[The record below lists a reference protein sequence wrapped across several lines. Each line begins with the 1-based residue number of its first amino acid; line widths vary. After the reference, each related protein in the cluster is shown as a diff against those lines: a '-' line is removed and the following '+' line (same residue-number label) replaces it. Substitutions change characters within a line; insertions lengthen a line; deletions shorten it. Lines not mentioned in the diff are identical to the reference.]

1 MLQSLAS
8 GDWLT
13 RQRVTLIATCMLVGT
28 LIALGA
34 LALTSHGT
42 ADALGRPLGTDFT
55 NFWSAGRLAA
65 EGRAAAAYDWAS
77 HHAVQWQTHGTDGY
91 FPWNYPPVLFM
102 VMAPLATLP
111 YLAALGVWQGATL
124 AGALAAAWSI
134 LPLRRTL
141 LLALAFPATLV
152 CLGHGQTGFLTAAL
166 FAGGILALPRREALA
181 GVLFGLIAYKP
192 HLGLL
197 VPFALAAGGHWR
209 AIAAAA
215 GTVSAAIAVTLLLW
229 GWPVWQA
236 FFAALP
242 VTGAAVFEANNF
254 AWLQSAFAAVRLWG
268 GSVMVAY
275 GTQAVVSVGVLA
287 ATLWAWRTAV
297 SMRLKGAVLLTASL
311 LATPYVVDYDLVVLG
326 MAVAFVAAHGLE
338 RGFMPWEKTVLA
350 CAWAV
355 PLFAR
360 TAARELYVPLGFMVL
375 ATLFCVVMRRVRSE
389 QAETAAGPAP
399 LAVH

>member
-8 GDWLT
+8 GAWLT
-13 RQRVTLIATCMLVGT
+13 RQRVTLIAACMLVGT
-28 LIALGA
+28 LLSLGA
-34 LALTSHGT
+34 LAFTAHGT

-55 NFWSAGRLAA
+55 NFWSAGRLAV
-65 EGRAAAAYDWAS
+65 EGKAAAAYDWAS
-77 HHAVQWQTHGTDGY
+77 HHAVQWRTHGTDGY
-91 FPWNYPPVLFM
+91 FPWNYPPVLFL

-111 YLAALGVWQGATL
+111 YLAALCVWQGATL
-124 AGALAAAWSI
+124 LGALAAAWSI
-134 LPLRRTL
+134 LPLRRTI

-152 CLGHGQTGFLTAAL
+152 CLGHGQTGFLTATL
-166 FAGGILALPRREALA
+166 FAGAIVALPRREALA

-215 GTVSAAIAVTLLLW
+215 ATVATAIAITLLLW
-229 GWPVWQA
+229 GFPVWQA

-268 GSVMVAY
+268 GSVALAY
-275 GTQAVVSVGVLA
+275 GVQAAVSIGVLVV
-287 ATLWAWRTAV
+287 TVWVWRSAV
-297 SMRLKGAVLLTASL
+297 PMRLKGAVLLTASL
-311 LATPYVVDYDLVVLG
+311 MATPYVVDYDLVVLG

-350 CAWAV
+350 GAWAV
-355 PLFAR
+355 PLVAR
-360 TAARELYVPLGFMVL
+360 TAAREIFVPLGFIVL
-375 ATLFCVVMRRVRSE
+375 VSLFAVLMRRVRVE
-389 QAETAAGPAP
+389 QAGTAAEPAP
-399 LAVH
+399 VAVH

>member
-8 GDWLT
+8 GAWLT
-13 RQRVTLIATCMLVGT
+13 RQRVTLIAVCMLVGT
-28 LIALGA
+28 LVSLSA
-34 LALTSHGT
+34 LALTAHGT

-55 NFWSAGRLAA
+55 NFWSAGRMAV

-91 FPWNYPPVLFM
+91 FPWNYPPVLFL

-111 YLAALGVWQGATL
+111 YLAALAVWQGATL
-124 AGALAAAWSI
+124 LGALAAAWAI
-134 LPLRRTL
+134 LPLRRTI

-181 GVLFGLIAYKP
+181 GVMFGLIAYKP
-192 HLGLL
+192 HLGFL

-215 GTVSAAIAVTLLLW
+215 GTVSAAVIVTLLVW

-254 AWLQSAFAAVRLWG
+254 AWLQSAFAAARLWG
-268 GSVMVAY
+268 GSVALAY
-275 GTQAVVSVGVLA
+275 AAQAVVCVAVLA
-287 ATLWAWRTAV
+287 ATIWTWRTAV
-297 SMRLKGAVLLTASL
+297 AMRLKGAVLLTASL

-326 MAVAFVAAHGLE
+326 MAVAFLVAHGLQ

-350 CAWAV
+350 LAWAA
-355 PLFAR
+355 PLLAR
-360 TAARELYVPLGFMVL
+360 TAARELFLPLGFLVL
-375 ATLFCVVMRRVRSE
+375 AALFCVVMRRVRAE
-389 QAETAAGPAP
+389 QAGPAAAPAP
-399 LAVH
+399 LAVR